1 MGKTQKYDKF
11 NALLK
16 LLIPL
21 VCQSFRSLMHYNFC
35 SLEIQLDWVLVLI
48 TELYMLLHP
57 PCMCP
62 TTWYYGM
69 SVRADGTREGG
80 RPFPHLSIHFFK
92 NMFSFSKRVSKWA
105 FIFKMYFF
113 ERAFIFK
120 MCPTT
125 WYYGISVRADGTGGT
140 REFGPP
146 KPNPSIENSQLVR
159 LLQDFPKSDCSWR
172 RHIRQS
178 NYLQNL
184 ILWHVS
190 KSQRNRGYL
199 KTHFKN
205 DSRKLKV
212 SLARLMTLLP
222 NCFIL

>member
-1 MGKTQKYDKF
+1 MYVSH
-11 NALLK
+11 N
-16 LLIPL
+16 LIL
-21 VCQSFRSLMHYNFC
+21 WHVSKSRRNQ
-35 SLEIQLDWVLVLI
+35 
-48 TELYMLLHP
+48 
-57 PCMCP
+57 
-62 TTWYYGM
+62 
-69 SVRADGTREGG
+69 GG
-80 RPFPHLSIHFFK
+80 RETLPPSIYSLFQKH
-92 NMFSFSKRVSKWA
+92 V
-105 FIFKMYFF
+105 FIFKTGFKMSFHFQMFFF